1 MESLNEQQLQLLV
14 TEIFRRLAV
23 HLGSDGRRGKVM
35 TVFSG
40 ATVGLPQAL
49 DQLRWCSLQGFCQVL
64 AFSPPAETIY
74 GDTVRQQLAGF
85 PNISEVNPEKWIHE
99 LAEVKAVMVPMLSLN
114 TASKVSLL
122 IADSMP
128 ANLIIHAISLGIPVI
143 VATNGAD
150 PETFHWARRTGPQ
163 QVSPAFRDAS
173 RLRLQTL
180 RDYGCLL
187 TDVQSLGQTLLQ
199 VTEATTP
206 RPAPVLTEVTKV
218 VGLRPAPV
226 QVNGRLVSTGHIREA
241 HRHKVDILLAPETVV
256 TPLAREMAASLG
268 VKLQQNLR

>member
-1 MESLNEQQLQLLV
+1 MVSLNEQQLQHLV

-64 AFSPPAETIY
+64 AFSPSAEAIY
-74 GDTVRQQLAGF
+74 GESVRQQLTGF
-85 PNISEVNPEKWIHE
+85 PNISALNPEKWIHQ
-99 LAEVKAVMVPMLSLN
+99 LAEVKALLVPMLSLN

-128 ANLIIHAISLGIPVI
+128 ANLIIHAISLGVPVI
-143 VATNGAD
+143 AATNGAD
-150 PETFHWARRTGPQ
+150 PDAFHWARRTGSLP
-163 QVSPAFRDAS
+163 VAPAFRDAS
-173 RLRLQTL
+173 RQRLQTL

-187 TDVQSLGQTLLQ
+187 TEVQALGQTLLQ
-199 VTEATTP
+199 VTEKTA
-206 RPAPVLTEVTKV
+206 PAQVQAPETQTVIA
-218 VGLRPAPV
+218 RPAPV

-241 HRHKVDILLAPETVV
+241 HRHKVDILLGPETVV

-268 VKLQQNLR
+268 VKLQHNPR